1 MSDSSKHHVYPHSIK
16 SIAMANVAWCGGKV
30 LLYVLPPEKAL
41 TIENLFVHFKAT
53 FDSGISGGNRVI
65 KSISVVDMIPPLYN
79 SNAGVNY
86 IRTLDLNIA
95 ADGSR
100 KVDIEVDISSLLKK
114 DNVGYREYMDD
125 DFGGLTYVMIEPAA
139 ALAGVSNIGTIDLWK
154 LDAQFTT
161 QGIR

>member
-1 MSDSSKHHVYPHSIK
+1 MSESSKHHVFPYSLK
-16 SIAMANVAWCGGKV
+16 SIAFADKVWCGGKV
-30 LLYVLPPEKAL
+30 LLYVLPPERAL

-79 SNAGVNY
+79 SNAGVGY

-95 ADGSR
+95 ADGDR
-100 KVDIEVDISSLLKK
+100 KVDISVDISSLLKK

-125 DFGGLTYVMIEPAA
+125 DLGGLTYVMIEPAD